1 MAKKPMITRTIQTT
15 EVTVLCMDIQQ
26 GEPFNKDVTL
36 PRTYK
41 DNTAML
47 KAAAAIIDTDEV
59 KAVHIVRYEVKETLY
74 GMTEA
79 DFIANAT
86 ILPARSNKDA
96 SGNV

>member
-15 EVTVLCMDIQQ
+15 EVNVLCMDILQ
-26 GEPFNKDVTL
+26 GEPFNVEVTL

-47 KAAAAIIDTDEV
+47 KAAAALIDTEHL
-59 KAVHIVRYEVKETLY
+59 KAVHVVQSEVKTTLY

-96 SGNV
+96 SDNG

>member
-15 EVTVLCMDIQQ
+15 EATVLCMDIQQ

-59 KAVHIVRYEVKETLY
+59 KAVHIVRSEVKETLY
-74 GMTEA
+74 GMTGA
-79 DFIANAT
+79 DFIANAV

-96 SGNV
+96 SDNG

>member
-15 EVTVLCMDIQQ
+15 EVTVLCMDIPQ

-47 KAAAAIIDTDEV
+47 KAAAALIDTDEV
-59 KAVHIVRYEVKETLY
+59 KAVHIVRSEVKETLY
-74 GMTEA
+74 GMTEE
-79 DFIANAT
+79 DFIANAV

-96 SGNV
+96 SANG

>member
-1 MAKKPMITRTIQTT
+1 MAKKPVITRTIQTT
-15 EVTVLCMDIQQ
+15 EATVLCMDVQQ

-59 KAVHIVRYEVKETLY
+59 KAVHVVRSEVKETLY
-74 GMTEA
+74 GLPEA
-79 DFIANAT
+79 DSLANAV

-96 SGNV
+96 SDNG

>member
-15 EVTVLCMDIQQ
+15 EVTVLCMNIQQ

-47 KAAAAIIDTDEV
+47 KAAAAIIDTDGV
-59 KAVHIVRYEVKETLY
+59 KAVHIVRSEVKETLY
-74 GMTEA
+74 GMTES
-79 DFIANAT
+79 DFIANAV

-96 SGNV
+96 SVND

>member
-15 EVTVLCMDIQQ
+15 EVTVLCMDIPQ

-59 KAVHIVRYEVKETLY
+59 KAVHVVRSEVKETLY

-86 ILPARSNKDA
+86 ILPARYTKDA
-96 SGNV
+96 SDNG

>member
-15 EVTVLCMDIQQ
+15 EVTVLCMDIPQ

-47 KAAAAIIDTDEV
+47 KAAAALIDTDEV
-59 KAVHIVRYEVKETLY
+59 KAVHIVRSEVKETLY
-74 GMTEA
+74 GMTEE
-79 DFIANAT
+79 DFIANAV

-96 SGNV
+96 SDNG